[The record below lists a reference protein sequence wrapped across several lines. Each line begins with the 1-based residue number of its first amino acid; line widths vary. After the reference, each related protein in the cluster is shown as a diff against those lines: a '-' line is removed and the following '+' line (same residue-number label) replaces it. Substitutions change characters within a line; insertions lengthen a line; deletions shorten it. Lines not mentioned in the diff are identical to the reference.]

1 MAATVKLP
9 ILITGKDQSSRAFR
23 QVQGNLKLTQNAIG
37 GVTRLL
43 APLAAAFSVGAL
55 GSNLIRT
62 NKEFQSLQASLITF
76 TGSVDQAK
84 TTFDI
89 LKDFAKTT
97 PFALSDVV
105 NSFNVLVSRGIRPT
119 LDQLEAF
126 SDVAGGTGKAFS
138 QFAEAVADAAT
149 GEFERLKEFGI
160 KASKEKDKL
169 TFTFDDLTLTVNNSS
184 DEILEALNEIA
195 TKKFA
200 GGAARQAATLG
211 GAFTNLGDATDDLL
225 FSIGEAGLSKEL
237 IRVAK
242 RITGLTSD
250 GGKFAKVISGVMV
263 RAIRGLERS
272 FEFLAENIDEIIA
285 GLKIAFGIVI
295 VRKIAAT
302 AQAIVSFTRAIV
314 TTVAASKVFS
324 LLFSKKGAMVIGL
337 GATAA
342 AATGVKLAL
351 EGQIE
356 ETINAIKSN
365 EILKTVLEGAEKIT
379 NVFTDALGLNA
390 DVVGQV
396 TEKYEENTK
405 ETKKLNAT
413 VDTAAKQLD
422 LFTQKFTKQNSEIF
436 TNRTAMSDLEKQLQ
450 DITKAH
456 SLGIISSDEFAE
468 AQKNVKHEI
477 IDLRAEQD
485 KTFGS
490 GAIKGIKDYYNSIS
504 DNAVNASAFVGDAFK
519 SLESGLSEF
528 FQSGKLD
535 FKSFTDVIKK
545 GLADLAAKAVI
556 STGLNFLGK
565 VFPSLAF
572 AEGGFVSGPGG
583 PTSDSVLARLSAGE
597 YVVKS
602 SAVNKLGIPALEQI
616 NQGRLPMGAVD
627 DEVPGFFFGGI
638 IKKIKKIVKKIVK
651 TVKDVVKG
659 VTDAVKA
666 VVGAISSTVSNIVK
680 GIVSGDMSTLLP
692 LITSF
697 VLPGIGTAIAGNLM
711 AGSGF
716 AASIAGGIS
725 SSFASGILGAGSLS
739 SIATSVG
746 IEMMKGTITNGLS
759 GAISNKFL
767 GVKDN
772 MTSAGSGFDVSRS
785 NAFGKLFNSSK
796 PFMAAQTGGAFDSG
810 QAIRVGEQ
818 GPEVFMSQRNGSV
831 LPIKSS
837 GSELV
842 EAIYEVKSELVDL
855 RRQFARALAGGTL
868 AGARA

>member
-23 QVQGNLKLTQNAIG
+23 QVQGNLKVTQNAIS

-126 SDVAGGTGKAFS
+126 SDVAGGTGKSFS

-184 DEILEALNEIA
+184 DEILGALDEIA

-225 FSIGEAGLSKEL
+225 FSIGEAGLSNEL

-242 RITGLTSD
+242 RITDLASD
-250 GGKFAKVISGVMV
+250 GNKFSKVISGAMV

-272 FEFLAENIDEIIA
+272 FEFLYENIEQIIA
-285 GLKIAFGIVI
+285 GLKIAFGILI
-295 VRKIAAT
+295 IRKIAAT
-302 AQAIVSFTRAIV
+302 AQAIIGFTKAIV
-314 TTVAASKVFS
+314 TSVAASKALSFI
-324 LLFSKKGAMVIGL
+324 FSKKGALIAGL

-342 AATGVKLAL
+342 AVTGAKLAL

-356 ETINAIKSN
+356 ETINAIKQN
-365 EILKTVLEGAEKIT
+365 EILKTVVEGAEKLT

-390 DVVGQV
+390 DIVSQV
-396 TEKYEENTK
+396 TEEYEKNTK
-405 ETKKLNAT
+405 ETRNLNT
-413 VDTAAKQLD
+413 EVNTAAKQLD

-436 TNRTAMSDLEKQLQ
+436 ANRTAMSDLEKQLK

-456 SLGIISSDEFAE
+456 DLGIISSDEFAE
-468 AQKNVKHEI
+468 AQKKVRYEI

-490 GAIKGIKDYYNSIS
+490 GAIKAVKDYYLSIS
-504 DNAVNASAFVGDAFK
+504 NSAENAQVFVTDAFK
-519 SLESGLSEF
+519 SLEGSLSEF
-528 FQSGKLD
+528 FQTGKLS
-535 FKSFTDVIKK
+535 FKGFVDVIKK

-565 VFPSLAF
+565 VFPTLNF
-572 AEGGFVSGPGG
+572 AEGGFVTGPGG
-583 PTSDSVLARLSAGE
+583 PKSDSVLARLSAGE
-597 YVVKS
+597 YVVKA

-616 NQGRLPMGAVD
+616 NQGQLPMDAVN
-627 DEVPGFFFGGI
+627 DEVPGFFLGGI
-638 IKKIKKIVKKIVK
+638 IKKIKKIIKKVVK
-651 TVKDVVKG
+651 TITDVIKDV
-659 VTDAVKA
+659 TKA
-666 VVGAISSTVSNIVK
+666 IKDVVGAISNTVSNIVQ
-680 GIVSGDMSTLLP
+680 GIVKGDLSTLLP

-697 VLPGIGTAIAGNLM
+697 VLPGIGSAILGNLA

-746 IEMMKGTITNGLS
+746 IEMMKGTITDGLS
-759 GAISNKFL
+759 GVISKKVL
-767 GVKDN
+767 GVKNN
-772 MTSAGSGFDVSRS
+772 MTSGGASFETSRA

-796 PFMAAQTGGAFDSG
+796 PFMSAQTGGAFDSG
-810 QAIRVGEQ
+810 QAVRVGEQ

-842 EAIYEVKSELVDL
+842 EATY
-855 RRQFARALAGGTL
+855 
-868 AGARA
+868 